1 MSKKKIIL
9 IAVLLAI
16 AAGAIYAYREYYR
29 TNVNLDTVQA
39 DYTLQ
44 ATDLAN
50 EFVANDSVA
59 DSKYRNKILAVQGVV
74 KAVDKSEGDCTIVLG
89 DTTDMAPSVRCILD
103 STHTALGAAFKRGDK
118 VVVKG
123 AITGFKKDET
133 GLLGSDVELNRCVV
147 DKDKN

>member
-9 IAVLLAI
+9 IAVLLI
-16 AAGAIYAYREYYR
+16 LAAVAIYAYREYYR
-29 TNVNLDTVQA
+29 TNKSLTEVDA
-39 DYTLQ
+39 DYTVQ

-50 EFVANDSVA
+50 EFVANDSIA
-59 DSKYRNKILAVQGVV
+59 DNKYRNKILAVQGVV
-74 KAVDKSEGDCTIVLG
+74 KSVDKSEGDCTLVLG

-103 STHTALGAAFKRGDK
+103 STHTAMGAAYKPGDH
-118 VVVKG
+118 VVIKG

-147 DKDKN
+147 DKKP